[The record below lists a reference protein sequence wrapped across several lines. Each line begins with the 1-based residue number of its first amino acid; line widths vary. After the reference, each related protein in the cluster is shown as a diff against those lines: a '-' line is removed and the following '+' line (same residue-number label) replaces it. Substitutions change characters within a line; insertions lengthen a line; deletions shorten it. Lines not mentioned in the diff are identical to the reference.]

1 MNRIK
6 SEYEGPRCAGEHYLD
21 EVPGP
26 IRIGEHTH
34 SDELWAYFCGTVQE
48 RPCEIRIAAIPDD
61 FLRGRRRREGYGYT
75 SVVLVRET
83 RPSVRQVL

>member
-1 MNRIK
+1 MIRIK
-6 SEYEGPRCAGEHYLD
+6 SEYEDPRCAGEHYLD

-48 RPCEIRIAAIPDD
+48 RPCEIRIAAIPGD
-61 FLRGRRRREGYGYT
+61 FLSGVDSADGYSFT
-75 SVVLVRET
+75 CVTLVRAAM
-83 RPSVRQVL
+83 L